1 MTGEKKIAD
10 AFLTNFLTRSMM
22 SVRLVL
28 VSCSCIPLNSSKEPL
43 STPGGGLRVMHRKS
57 LTRVRHGVSPGPLK
71 TGSRA
76 VRNAWN
82 TQRTDDSRENRSNL
96 GPSGGDVNDIT
107 SSIER
112 PLSYHGEYS
121 SLIIISQIYAI

>member
-76 VRNAWN
+76 SGMRATCNELM
-82 TQRTDDSRENRSNL
+82 TQEKIALTSARREVMSM
-96 GPSGGDVNDIT
+96 T
-107 SSIER
+107 
-112 PLSYHGEYS
+112 
-121 SLIIISQIYAI
+121 